1 MKHARNRDVP
11 TIFIRY
17 EDLVMNPRPEL
28 EILMKF
34 FTGLKDLKGTNAE
47 RRIEE
52 VLALGEE
59 AT

>member
-1 MKHARNRDVP
+1 
-11 TIFIRY
+11 
-17 EDLVMNPRPEL
+17 MNPRPEL

-34 FTGLKDLKGTNAE
+34 FTGLPDLKGTNAE

-52 VLALGEE
+52 VIALGTE